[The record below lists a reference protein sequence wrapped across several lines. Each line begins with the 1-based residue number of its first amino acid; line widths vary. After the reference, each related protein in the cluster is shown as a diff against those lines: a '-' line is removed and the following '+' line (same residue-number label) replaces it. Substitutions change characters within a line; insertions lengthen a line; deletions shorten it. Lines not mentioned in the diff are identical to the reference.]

1 MSPFRAL
8 LLALAAGSSTLAAAA
23 SAAPATA
30 PAAPAAVKPHEGA
43 LGLSIDTEAAD
54 ASVQVKALQQEVFA
68 AETLMALVAFRQE
81 YGERIRAERVNI
93 PTVDA
98 GSEPAYVFRPKTAA
112 EGQRLPGLVVVHG
125 SYHGSFGPDIFP
137 LIARAVAEGYC
148 VIFPEY
154 RGSRGYGQEH
164 YDAIDFGGKEVD
176 DVVAAADYL
185 AERGLAPADR
195 TAIYGRSKGGMVAL
209 LAIER
214 FPKRFK
220 AAVDV
225 VGIADMVA
233 YMAYKPGFRSADVA
247 KQPMFHGKSIA
258 QDAGPYIE
266 VSPLNHIKD
275 IETPLLVEGTTGD
288 KTAPVQLHT
297 GRVVELLKAYG
308 KPFESKIYDQAPG
321 GHVFSE
327 VDSAQARDS
336 EDRVFDFLKR
346 HMN

>member
-1 MSPFRAL
+1 MTTPLRAF
-8 LLALAAGSSTLAAAA
+8 LLAFTAASSMLASAA
-23 SAAPATA
+23 SAAPAPA
-30 PAAPAAVKPHEGA
+30 AAPAAAKPHEGS

-54 ASVQVKALQQEVFA
+54 ASVQLKALQQEVFA
-68 AETLMALVAFRQE
+68 EENLVALVAFRQE

-93 PTVDA
+93 PTVGA
-98 GSEPAYVFRPKTAA
+98 GYEPAYVFRPKTAG
-112 EGQRLPGLVVVHG
+112 EGKRLPGLVVVHG

-185 AERGLAPADR
+185 AERGYAPADR
-195 TAIYGRSKGGMVAL
+195 TAIYGRSKGGMIAL

-225 VGIADMVA
+225 VGITDMVA
-233 YMAYKPGFRSADVA
+233 YMAYKPGFRGADVA
-247 KQPMFHGKSIA
+247 KQPMFHGKTIA
-258 QDAGPYIE
+258 QDAGPYID
-266 VSPLNHIKD
+266 VSPLNHVKD
-275 IETPLLVEGTTGD
+275 IETPLLVEATTGD
-288 KTAPVQLHT
+288 KTAPVQLHG
-297 GRVVELLKAYG
+297 GRLIELLKAYG
-308 KPFESKIYDQAPG
+308 KPFESKIYDEAPG

-327 VDSAQARDS
+327 VDSPQARDS